1 MFRTIFGAKQ
11 VNSGKNWE
19 KHKCKQTV
27 ACHVLACLAMKFM
40 YDFKKYFV
48 PIMYSNNALKKN
60 DAAWNNIYYNI
71 AIVLLSL
78 LLLHK

>member
-1 MFRTIFGAKQ
+1 MKLPGHEI
-11 VNSGKNWE
+11 
-19 KHKCKQTV
+19 
-27 ACHVLACLAMKFM
+27 HVRLQ
-40 YDFKKYFV
+40 KYFD
-48 PIMYSNNALKKN
+48 PIMYRNNALKKN